1 MEQAGIKLPCFWVLL
16 QLMEGT
22 HADEQTATTN
32 AELEDE
38 AEFVVTL
45 DVVDNLYY
53 RTVLGRGVVEYER
66 MGILQD
72 GEPLPRG
79 VFLGGEL
86 AEYGMLRIRKNTEGS
101 WRYRLLVVLRDSF
114 EHAVV
119 PVIGLE

>member
-1 MEQAGIKLPCFWVLL
+1 
-16 QLMEGT
+16 MEGT

-38 AEFVVTL
+38 AQLVVTL
-45 DVVDNLYY
+45 DVVDDLYY

-66 MGILQD
+66 MGILHD
-72 GEPLPRG
+72 GEPLPGG

-101 WRYRLLVVLRDSF
+101 WRYGLLVVLRDSL